1 MSQNPQRTSRVRIFL
16 NGLVKENPL
25 LILMIGLCSSLAV
38 TTEVVNGIG
47 MGLSMTFVL
56 LMSEIVI
63 SLFRRLIPNSI
74 RIPVFII
81 VIAAFTTVIDYVLK
95 AQAPD
100 LSKAMG
106 VFIPL
111 IVVNCIIMGR
121 VESFASKQPLD
132 YVIPDSLGMGL
143 GYTWVL
149 TGISAIRE
157 LLGNGTFLGRE
168 IFDPAIDFLNGR
180 FPGLALNSYQPVL
193 FFTLP
198 PGGFFVFALFISFN
212 LAINAKKSRTAP
224 CPAAGCG
231 TCGQDAPAG
240 CAAPGQG
247 APPKAGETGGFPP
260 PGPGVPA
267 KGGPS

>member
-1 MSQNPQRTSRVRIFL
+1 MNRYLKIFT

-38 TTEVVNGIG
+38 TTAVVNGIG

-56 LMSEIVI
+56 LMSELVI
-63 SLFRRLIPNSI
+63 SIFRKLIPESI

-95 AQAPD
+95 AYFPD

-121 VESFASKQPLD
+121 VESFASKQPVGN
-132 YVIPDSLGMGL
+132 VIFDSLGMGL

-149 TGISAIRE
+149 MGISLIRE
-157 LLGNGTFLGRE
+157 LLGNGSILG
-168 IFDPAIDFLNGR
+168 FQV
-180 FPGLALNSYQPVL
+180 FPDSYTPIL
-193 FFTLP
+193 FFVLP
-198 PGGFFVFALFISFN
+198 PGGFFIFAFFISFN
-212 LAINAKKSRTAP
+212 LFLKSKYKNKETRT
-224 CPAAGCG
+224 
-231 TCGQDAPAG
+231 
-240 CAAPGQG
+240 
-247 APPKAGETGGFPP
+247 
-260 PGPGVPA
+260 
-267 KGGPS
+267 